1 MVQRAILVLSQIPD
15 RDAAEV
21 IAQRVA
27 TDYADDDQRNIVW
40 YLDDE
45 VPEWVGI
52 STADQLYA
60 HKRDAGEQSCF
71 MAVILCN
78 DDEVDEVHRED

>member
-1 MVQRAILVLSQIPD
+1 MVQRAILVLSQTPD
-15 RDAAEV
+15 RDAAED

-27 TDYADDDQRNIVW
+27 TEYGDEDQRNIVW
-40 YLDDE
+40 YLDTE
-45 VPEWVGI
+45 VPTWVGV

-60 HKRDAGEQSCF
+60 HKRDAGDQSCF

-78 DDEVDEVHRED
+78 DEEVDEVYREE